1 MEDPKLKEMLN
12 SSRVIAVVGLSPK
25 EDRPSYRVAS
35 YLQAQ
40 GYKIVPVNP
49 AVGEVLGEKA
59 YASLLDIPEEIKVDI
74 VDVFRRSQDVPPI
87 AEEVVKRGARVL
99 WLQEGIVNEEAAQ
112 RAKDAGLA
120 VIQDKCMLK
129 EHRRLLGSA
138 G

>member
-1 MEDPKLKEMLN
+1 MEDPKLKEILGTC
-12 SSRVIAVVGLSPK
+12 RVIAVVGLSPK

-49 AVGEVLGEKA
+49 GVGEVLGEKA

-87 AEEVVKRGARVL
+87 AQEAVRRRAKVL

-112 RAKDAGLA
+112 EARNGGLL
-120 VIQDKCMLK
+120 VVQDRCMLK
-129 EHRRLLGSA
+129 EHKRLLGSA
-138 G
+138 A

>member
-1 MEDPKLKEMLN
+1 MEDPKLKEILE
-12 SSRVIAVVGLSPK
+12 SCRVIAVVGLSPK

-59 YASLLDIPEEIKVDI
+59 YASLLDIPEALRVDI
-74 VDVFRRSQDVPPI
+74 VDVFRRAQDVPPI
-87 AEEVVKRGARVL
+87 AEEAVKCGAKVL
-99 WLQEGIVNEEAAQ
+99 WLQEGIVNEEAAKIA
-112 RAKDAGLA
+112 RHGGLQ

-129 EHRRLLGSA
+129 EHRRLLGAA

>member
-1 MEDPKLKEMLN
+1 MEDSKLKEILQ
-12 SSRVIAVVGLSPK
+12 SCRIVAVVGLSPK

-49 AVGEVLGEKA
+49 GVGEVLGEKA
-59 YASLLDIPEEIKVDI
+59 YASLLDIPEGLKVDI
-74 VDVFRRSQDVPPI
+74 VDVFRKSQDVPPV
-87 AEEVVKRGARVL
+87 AEEAVRLGAKVL

-112 RAKDAGLA
+112 RAADAGLA
-120 VIQDKCMLK
+120 VVQDKCMLK